1 MKNLKLIVLS
11 LFFASLF
18 FVSCEKD
25 DDDDDLIEVNP
36 TEVLAKYLDQQNFIS
51 SNAQKMIKASDLN
64 AEILAGNDVKI
75 IDVRAE
81 DDYNSG
87 HIEGA
92 VHVNGSDALSYVEEA
107 GITKDD
113 KIVFVCY
120 TGQGAGY
127 FSSLFRA
134 LGYDSYD
141 LKWGMSSWHTD
152 FAGPWND
159 NIQNTYATQLETD
172 AYDKNAEGEL
182 PEITVTA
189 TDGAEILYERAQD
202 VVKGW
207 GDTQILASEL
217 FANIDNYYIAN
228 YWPDALY
235 NLGHIPGAIQYAPT
249 DAFTLAEDLKT
260 LPTDKPIVVYCHTGQ
275 TSAHVAAYLRL
286 LGYEAKSLMFGV
298 NRMAYDDFVTNESF
312 VSWKA
317 EYSKDYDYVTE

>member
-25 DDDDDLIEVNP
+25 EDDDDLIEVNP
-36 TEVLAKYLDQQNFIS
+36 TEVLAKYLDQQNFINS
-51 SNAQKMIKASDLN
+51 EAQKMITAEALHSD
-64 AEILAGNDVKI
+64 IVAGTDVKI

-81 DDYNSG
+81 EDYNSG

-92 VHVNGSDALSYVEEA
+92 VSVGVSNALSYVESE

-120 TGQGAGY
+120 SGQGAGY
-127 FSSLFRA
+127 LSSLFRA

-141 LKWGMSSWHTD
+141 LKWGMSSWHSD
-152 FAGPWND
+152 FAGPMDANVT
-159 NIQNTYATQLETD
+159 NTYATQFETD
-172 AYDKNAEGEL
+172 ANDKNAEGEL
-182 PEITVTA
+182 PEFTVTA
-189 TDGAEILYERAQD
+189 TEGAEIAYERAQE
-202 VVKGW
+202 VVKEW
-207 GDTQILASEL
+207 GDGKISNTQV
-217 FANIDNYYIAN
+217 FANLDDYYIVN
-228 YWPDALY
+228 YWPEALY
-235 NLGHIPGAIQYAPT
+235 NEGHVPGAIQYTPK

-286 LGYEAKSLMFGV
+286 LGYDAKSLLYGV
-298 NRMAYDDFVTNESF
+298 NGMAYDDFVTNESF
-312 VSWKA
+312 VAWKD
-317 EYSKDYDYVTE
+317 EYSKDYDYVTK

>member
-36 TEVLAKYLDQQNFIS
+36 TEVLAKYLDQQNFIN
-51 SNAQKMIKASDLN
+51 SNAQKMITAEALHSD
-64 AEILAGNDVKI
+64 IVAGTDVKI

-81 DDYNSG
+81 DDYNNG

-92 VHVNGSDALSYVEEA
+92 VHVSVPNALSYVEEA

-113 KIVFVCY
+113 KIVFICY
-120 TGQGAGY
+120 SGQGAGY
-127 FSSLFRA
+127 LSSLFRA

-141 LKWGMSSWHTD
+141 LKWGMSSWHSD
-152 FAGPWND
+152 FAGPMSANTT
-159 NIQNTYATQLETD
+159 NTYATQFETD
-172 AYDKNAEGEL
+172 AYDKNPEGEL

-202 VVKGW
+202 VVKEW
-207 GDTQILASEL
+207 GDGKISNAEVFGNL
-217 FANIDNYYIAN
+217 DNYYIVN
-228 YWPDALY
+228 YWSPEHY
-235 NLGHIPGAIQYAPT
+235 NLGHIPGAIQYTPT

-260 LPTDKPIVVYCHTGQ
+260 LPTDKPIVVYCYTGQ

-286 LGYEAKSLMFGV
+286 LGYDAKSLLYGV
-298 NRMAYDDFVTNESF
+298 NGMSYDWALENNLVP
-312 VSWKA
+312 WKA
-317 EYSKDYDYVTE
+317 EYSMDYDYVTK